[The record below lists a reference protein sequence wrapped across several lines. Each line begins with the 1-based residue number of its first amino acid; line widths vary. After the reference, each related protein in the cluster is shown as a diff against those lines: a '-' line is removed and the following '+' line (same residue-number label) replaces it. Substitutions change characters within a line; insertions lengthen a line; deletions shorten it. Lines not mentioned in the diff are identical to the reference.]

1 MDDIPKESPEIRKPN
16 RFASQPSYVDPVAWA
31 VIGFAIG
38 TLAAAPFILS
48 HDLRDKLQGGAI
60 FGGSL
65 GTLIGLVHGFKRR
78 GTSPAHRGT
87 SESKTA
93 ETCPMCGS
101 TTGASASRCL
111 SCGESFVKPPDELP
125 AAHKTIPSA
134 VGFAI
139 LLAMLMVI
147 LLIRTL
153 RR

>member
-1 MDDIPKESPEIRKPN
+1 MTDIPKESPDRRKPH

-31 VIGFAIG
+31 AIGFAIG

-48 HDLRDKLQGGAI
+48 PDLRDKLQGGAI

-65 GTLIGLVHGFKRR
+65 GTLIGWAYGMKRLR
-78 GTSPAHRGT
+78 KSRQNRAI

-101 TTGASASRCL
+101 PTKANVTRCL
-111 SCGESFVKPPDELP
+111 SCGESFVEPPFELP
-125 AAHKTIPSA
+125 APRKTIPSA

-139 LLAMLMVI
+139 LLAMLVVI
-147 LLIRTL
+147 LLIHTL